1 MSEKRVARGRIFR
14 VENMERTFGSPTT
27 YNFLFVEDTRTETER
42 VVESSGGNTQILPT
56 EYPLLFTDHE
66 ITVARN
72 RALRN
77 KEDLLEKDFLT
88 DLTDDLF

>member
-27 YNFLFVEDTRTETER
+27 YNFVFVEDTRTETER
-42 VVESSGGNTQILPT
+42 VVETVGGNTEILPA

-66 ITVARN
+66 IAVARN

-77 KEDLLEKDFLT
+77 KEDLLDKDFLT

>member
-1 MSEKRVARGRIFR
+1 MSDKRVARGRVFR
-14 VENMERTFGSPTT
+14 VDNMERKFGESIT
-27 YNFLFVEDTRTETER
+27 YNFIFVEDTRSDTEK
-42 VVESSGGNTQILPT
+42 VVESIGGNTEILPS

-66 ITVARN
+66 IAVARN

-88 DLTDDLF
+88 DFTDDLF

>member
-1 MSEKRVARGRIFR
+1 
-14 VENMERTFGSPTT
+14 MERKFGESIT
-27 YNFLFVEDTRTETER
+27 YNFIFVEDTRSDTEKA
-42 VVESSGGNTQILPT
+42 VESIGGNTEILPS

-66 ITVARN
+66 IAVARN

-88 DLTDDLF
+88 DFTDDLF

>member
-1 MSEKRVARGRIFR
+1 MSDKRVARGRVFR
-14 VENMERTFGSPTT
+14 VDNMERKFGESIT
-27 YNFLFVEDTRTETER
+27 YNFIFVEDTRSDTEKA
-42 VVESSGGNTQILPT
+42 VESIGGNTEILPS

-66 ITVARN
+66 IAVARN

-88 DLTDDLF
+88 DFTDDLF